1 MESSSASP
9 SLRYLKS
16 NNISEVSLIDM
27 DDSQLKQV
35 KPKLRQI
42 QHLKRVGSS
51 THNPSQF
58 SLQEEVIDFASDDE
72 NPDNGSHMSRLKIR
86 SSLKSLARAVGQENI
101 REQKVV
107 VPTLK
112 AAIVFGGN

>member
-1 MESSSASP
+1 
-9 SLRYLKS
+9 
-16 NNISEVSLIDM
+16 
-27 DDSQLKQV
+27 
-35 KPKLRQI
+35 
-42 QHLKRVGSS
+42 
-51 THNPSQF
+51 
-58 SLQEEVIDFASDDE
+58 
-72 NPDNGSHMSRLKIR
+72 MSRLKIR